1 MAKVIGIFLI
11 ALFPVGILTAFMVES
26 EGWGFA
32 IFMWAF
38 VILMGLSIFGG
49 FYLIGL

>member
-1 MAKVIGIFLI
+1 MEKVIGIFLI
-11 ALFPVGILTAFMVES
+11 ALFPVGILTAGMVAA
-26 EGWGFA
+26 EGWRFA
-32 IFMWAF
+32 LFMWTF